1 MILFS
6 NVSKSYG
13 RSRNVLDDINLLI
26 ARNEFVFL
34 IGANGAGKSTLLK
47 LATLQENPT
56 SGTLIIGSQRVDR
69 LKSSGRAQL
78 RRRLGIIPQ
87 ENRLFYDRTAFA
99 NVALPLQVTG
109 VGGKRLRERVMSG
122 LERVGMVDLADAIV
136 NEMSGGQQQ
145 RVAIAKALVN
155 DPDILIADEPTE
167 ALSPSASQA
176 VMELLLQASGEG
188 ITALVATHD
197 SAVVDRLRRRV
208 VRLEDGRVVADVP
221 AGGFDG

>member
-13 RSRNVLDDINLLI
+13 RSRNVLDDVNLLI

-109 VGGKRLRERVMSG
+109 VGGKRLRERVMAG

-167 ALSPSASQA
+167 ALSPAASQA

-197 SAVVDRLRRRV
+197 SAAVDRLRRRV

>member
-1 MILFS
+1 MA
-6 NVSKSYG
+6 KSYG
-13 RSRNVLDDINLLI
+13 RSRNVLEDVNLLV

-47 LATLQENPT
+47 LATLQERPT
-56 SGTLIIGSQRVDR
+56 SGTLIIGSQRVDK
-69 LKSSGRAQL
+69 LNSTGRARL

-87 ENRLFYDRTAFA
+87 ENRLFYDRSAYA

-109 VGGKRLRERVMSG
+109 EGGKRLRERVMAG
-122 LERVGMVDLADAIV
+122 LERVGLADLANVVV

-155 DPDILIADEPTE
+155 DPEILIADEPTE

-197 SAVVDRLRRRV
+197 SAAVDRLRRRV
-208 VRLEDGRVVADVP
+208 VRLEAGRIVADVP

>member
-13 RSRNVLDDINLLI
+13 RSRNVLEDINLLI

-47 LATLQENPT
+47 LATLQEEP
-56 SGTLIIGSQRVDR
+56 SAGTLIIGSQRVNG
-69 LKSSGRAQL
+69 LNSKGRARL

-87 ENRLFYDRTAFA
+87 QNRLFYDRTAYA

-109 VGGKRLRERVMSG
+109 EGGNRLRARVMAG
-122 LERVGMVDLADAIV
+122 LDRVGMADQADIVV

-155 DPDILIADEPTE
+155 DPEILIADEPTE
-167 ALSPSASQA
+167 ALSPTASQA
-176 VMELLLQASGEG
+176 VMELLLQASSDG

-208 VRLEDGRVVADVP
+208 VKLEEGRVVADVP
-221 AGGFDG
+221 AGGFDD

>member
-109 VGGKRLRERVMSG
+109 VGGKRLRERVMAG
-122 LERVGMVDLADAIV
+122 LERVGMVDLADATV